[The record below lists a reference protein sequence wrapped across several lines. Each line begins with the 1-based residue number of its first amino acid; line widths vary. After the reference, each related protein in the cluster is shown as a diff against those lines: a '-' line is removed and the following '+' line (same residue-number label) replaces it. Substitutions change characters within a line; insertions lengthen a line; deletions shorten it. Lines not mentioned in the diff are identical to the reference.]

1 MASSGSV
8 GTLSWSAKLDSN
20 EFKKGVRKVKKQ
32 MKEAQKSVTESL
44 KVISSGFAIA
54 TGAIVGMTGALGAM
68 TKQTAESV
76 KEIENLSRV
85 ADTTFNE
92 FIKMSEG
99 AKKYGVEQDKLADI
113 LKDTKDRVGDFL
125 ATGGG
130 PMKDFFEQIAPKVG
144 ITADAFRDLSGKD
157 ALQLFYTS
165 LEKANLS
172 QAEMTFYLEAVASDL
187 TLLQPLLADNGKLL
201 NQFGKEAEQ
210 AGLLLPD
217 DKIQDLKDSME
228 GFDILSQ
235 RLTGSIRSISAE
247 LAPTF
252 TAITEDIKKV
262 LDDSDVE
269 ISILFESIGI
279 YFQKAMDGIKLALES
294 AGVVSGMDTWQE
306 LFLKTAFVF
315 QNSFELALL
324 GILKFTEKTL
334 SLITSPIRGFYNEI
348 FDGLARFIEGFQ
360 ALSRKLN
367 IDMNLDEVIQ
377 DLKNASDA
385 MNADELL
392 TGLDGSISGDLQD
405 QIKASEKAFMDSYK
419 KIKKA
424 REESLKSEKDD
435 IKDVFKDAQ
444 SNGGI
449 FGAMFDNIN
458 KGFDAIKQG
467 VDFLN
472 KPNKHFK
479 EGQEAGALK
488 VEVDASSV
496 NNILA
501 TAGSVEEF
509 NLIRDQRN
517 QELDLARKQL
527 YELKQLNKNK
537 PQPAGL
543 NR

>member
-54 TGAIVGMTGALGAM
+54 TGAVVGMTGALGAM

-201 NQFGKEAEQ
+201 KQFGKEAEQ

-217 DKIQDLKDSME
+217 DKIQDLKDSMA
-228 GFDILSQ
+228 GFDRLSQ

-252 TAITEDIKKV
+252 TAITEDINKV
-262 LDDSDVE
+262 LDDNE
-269 ISILFESIGI
+269 IGVKMLFESIGI
-279 YFQKAMDGIKLALES
+279 YFQNAMDGIKYTFEQAGIIAGFES
-294 AGVVSGMDTWQE
+294 WEDA
-306 LFLKTAFVF
+306 FLKTSFF
-315 QNSFELALL
+315 IQNSFNYLMLYMKTSLEKVLSTISYPFRVFIAGIVKGVELIFRLVRKLVSLVSDETNELDRQIQELNDTVVAYDVTSLTGAFDGVL
-324 GILKFTEKTL
+324 TDSINEELEQSKKEFDKTL
-334 SLITSPIRGFYNEI
+334 
-348 FDGLARFIEGFQ
+348 
-360 ALSRKLN
+360 
-367 IDMNLDEVIQ
+367 
-377 DLKNASDA
+377 
-385 MNADELL
+385 DELKKKRKEDKQNQKD
-392 TGLDGSISGDLQD
+392 TIRDAKSGGGLFSS
-405 QIKASEKAFMDSYK
+405 
-419 KIKKA
+419 
-424 REESLKSEKDD
+424 
-435 IKDVFKDAQ
+435 
-444 SNGGI
+444 
-449 FGAMFDNIN
+449 MFDNIN

-479 EGQEAGALK
+479 EGQEAGTLK

-509 NLIRDQRN
+509 NLMSAQQKEEINIAKAQ
-517 QELDLARKQL
+517 
-527 YELKQLNKNK
+527 LKQLQKLNRNKTES
-537 PQPAGL
+537 AGL
-543 NR
+543 

>member
-1 MASSGSV
+1 MASTGSV

-44 KVISSGFAIA
+44 KFISSGFAIA
-54 TGAIVGMTGALGAM
+54 TGAVVGMTGALGAM

-99 AKKYGVEQDKLADI
+99 AKKYGVEQGKLADI

-217 DKIQDLKDSME
+217 DKIQDLKDSMA
-228 GFDILSQ
+228 GFDRLSQ

-252 TAITEDIKKV
+252 TAITEDINKV
-262 LDDSDVE
+262 LDDNE
-269 ISILFESIGI
+269 IGVKMLFESIGI
-279 YFQKAMDGIKLALES
+279 YFQIAMDGIKYTFEQAGIIAGFES
-294 AGVVSGMDTWQE
+294 WEDA
-306 LFLKTAFVF
+306 FLKTAFF
-315 QNSFELALL
+315 IQNSFNILMLGLKTGIEKMLSTISYPFRVFIAGIVKGVELIFRLVRKLVGLISDETNELDRQIQELNDTVVAYDVTSLTGAFDGVFTDSIKEELAQSKKEFDKTVSE
-324 GILKFTEKTL
+324 LKKK
-334 SLITSPIRGFYNEI
+334 
-348 FDGLARFIEGFQ
+348 
-360 ALSRKLN
+360 RK
-367 IDMNLDEVIQ
+367 
-377 DLKNASDA
+377 ADA
-385 MNADELL
+385 
-392 TGLDGSISGDLQD
+392 
-405 QIKASEKAFMDSYK
+405 KAPV
-419 KIKKA
+419 
-424 REESLKSEKDD
+424 
-435 IKDVFKDAQ
+435 KDVFKEAK
-444 SNGGI
+444 SGGGL
-449 FGAMFDNIN
+449 FGSVFKGLN
-458 KGFDAIKQG
+458 KGLEVIKQG

-509 NLIRDQRN
+509 NLMSAQQKEEINIAKAQ
-517 QELDLARKQL
+517 
-527 YELKQLNKNK
+527 LKQLQKLNRNKTES
-537 PQPAGL
+537 AGL
-543 NR
+543 